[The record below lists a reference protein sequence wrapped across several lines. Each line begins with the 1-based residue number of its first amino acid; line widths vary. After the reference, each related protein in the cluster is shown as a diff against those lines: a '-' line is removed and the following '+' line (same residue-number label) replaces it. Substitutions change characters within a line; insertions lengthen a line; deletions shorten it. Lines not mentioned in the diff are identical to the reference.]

1 MAKVYQCDASGYF
14 VEETEDYGGPLPNN
28 AVRPAPEI
36 RKGYIPHWTGT
47 AWEQVENHKGREGYM
62 DGKPFTIKTYGPLPD
77 GWSDTPP
84 EPTQKEKDAQ
94 LKTQILARLKEIDL
108 ASVRPLRAMA
118 NGEAAQE
125 DKDKLADLDAE
136 AQTLRTELAP
146 LLVE

>member
-1 MAKVYQCDASGYF
+1 M
-14 VEETEDYGGPLPNN
+14 
-28 AVRPAPEI
+28 
-36 RKGYIPHWTGT
+36 GT
-47 AWEQVENHKGREGYM
+47 AWEQVENHKGKEGYVG
-62 DGKPFTIKTYGPLPD
+62 GKSFTVKEYGPLPD

-125 DKDKLADLDAE
+125 DKDKLTELDAE
-136 AQTLRTELAP
+136 AQTLRTELAI
-146 LLVE
+146 LLG